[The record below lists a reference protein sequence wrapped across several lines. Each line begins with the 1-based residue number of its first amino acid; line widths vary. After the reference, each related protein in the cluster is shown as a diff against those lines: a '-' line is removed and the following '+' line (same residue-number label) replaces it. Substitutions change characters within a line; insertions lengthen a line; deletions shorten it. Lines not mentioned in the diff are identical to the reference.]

1 MRNNRFEFNSEN
13 CANRSS
19 NPRAVGEANP
29 RDQVLTQD
37 LLSKGAFGEVYAGT
51 FNGRKVAVKMLLPAS
66 REKLHRVNKFLAEA
80 KMTATMDHP
89 TLYPLLGLPGTRYP
103 ISVLFSNIWTEESCY
118 EEDKHPVGFDLQ
130 KLTIAL
136 QVCRVLSYLHS
147 LMPSVIHRDLKSRN
161 ILLDSEMKAKL
172 SDFGIS
178 RERLDRTMTAG
189 VGTSLWMAPEV
200 MLGERYDDKVDMFS
214 FGVVLSELDVHT
226 RPYARV
232 KKDNLDSNGRE
243 MTDSVLLQKVALG
256 QVQVEF
262 SKASPKA
269 VVELGQACISIDPTQ
284 RPSAAEAAY
293 RLQSILTRKVRSP
306 ALVAL
311 MVKVATANKLFAIQ
325 ATYLGDQC
333 GGTPYAITVY
343 EDENCTATACDSYD
357 LFYGSRS
364 INANMMTNDCSSNYS
379 ELLQIMRDKLATLRT
394 CFRRFTSA
402 RTVPSSPWL
411 SGTQQRELVS
421 VPTTSPTV
429 CTPSRVSI
437 LTPRLLLNCTSK
449 EPALP
454 ISSTWRRLCLKRSSR
469 LIRVL
474 SIGSDGTAATT
485 PRSRTEARQPRLKPY
500 GKYPQLRGARW
511 YRFRCVWLCSGAR
524 RCFKYDPYSLDSLE
538 AVLRGQTGLWNDDV
552 ITAKRIPRD
561 KVLTK
566 KLISRGSFGEVYV
579 GTFNERKV
587 AVKVLLPSMRGKIQ
601 HVNDFL
607 AEAKMTAVM
616 DHPHVVSFI
625 GVAWDSLSDICVVLE
640 YMDGGELRG
649 LLDKFEKDKHPIG
662 FTSEKTT
669 IALEVCHALTYLHSL
684 SPSIIHRDLKSRNIL
699 LNSEMKAKLSDFG
712 ISRERLDRTM
722 TAGVGT
728 SLWMAPEVMLGERYD
743 DKADVF
749 SFGVVLSEL
758 DVHTLPYARAKK
770 RIWMRK
776 ATRYLTQFYS
786 SERKL
791 GGNRGAW
798 SSVYVSVPDG
808 TPHRSRGTLQTSNDS
823 VKEKDFSNSIG
834 YRFKLTEQSSLRRA
848 RKREYSRSTKASSS

>member
-1 MRNNRFEFNSEN
+1 ML
-13 CANRSS
+13 C
-19 NPRAVGEANP
+19 RA
-29 RDQVLTQD
+29 
-37 LLSKGAFGEVYAGT
+37 LLA
-51 FNGRKVAVKMLLPAS
+51 
-66 REKLHRVNKFLAEA
+66 
-80 KMTATMDHP
+80 
-89 TLYPLLGLPGTRYP
+89 
-103 ISVLFSNIWTEESCY
+103 
-118 EEDKHPVGFDLQ
+118 
-130 KLTIAL
+130 
-136 QVCRVLSYLHS
+136 
-147 LMPSVIHRDLKSRN
+147 
-161 ILLDSEMKAKL
+161 
-172 SDFGIS
+172 
-178 RERLDRTMTAG
+178 
-189 VGTSLWMAPEV
+189 
-200 MLGERYDDKVDMFS
+200 
-214 FGVVLSELDVHT
+214 
-226 RPYARV
+226 
-232 KKDNLDSNGRE
+232 
-243 MTDSVLLQKVALG
+243 
-256 QVQVEF
+256 
-262 SKASPKA
+262 
-269 VVELGQACISIDPTQ
+269 
-284 RPSAAEAAY
+284 
-293 RLQSILTRKVRSP
+293 

-311 MVKVATANKLFAIQ
+311 MVKVTTANKLFAIQ

-357 LFYGSRS
+357 LFYGSRV

-379 ELLQIMRDKLATLRT
+379 ELLQIMRDKFGNSPYLLQTLHIDENCTEFSMAFGYPAMGACVGAYNESDGLYAIASLNTNASASLKLYLERT
-394 CFRRFTSA
+394 CFA
-402 RTVPSSPWL
+402 N
-411 SGTQQRELVS
+411 QQYMATFV
-421 VPTTSPTV
+421 
-429 CTPSRVSI
+429 
-437 LTPRLLLNCTSK
+437 SK
-449 EPALP
+449 EELATHSCTIDWFRWYSSNDAKVTNGSASASSEDHTGNTLSSGALAG
-454 ISSTWRRLCLKRSSR
+454 IGLGAFGFAVVLVVAVIARRRQ
-469 LIRVL
+469 
-474 SIGSDGTAATT
+474 A
-485 PRSRTEARQPRLKPY
+485 RSRAIDKHDHFESSMTPTAI
-500 GKYPQLRGARW
+500 
-511 YRFRCVWLCSGAR
+511 
-524 RCFKYDPYSLDSLE
+524 DSLE

-566 KLISRGSFGEVYV
+566 KLISRGSYGEVYV

-770 RIWMRK
+770 ENLDAKGNPIPDSILLQRV
-776 ATRYLTQFYS
+776 A
-786 SERKL
+786 L
-791 GGNRGAW
+791 GIVKVEFSDASPEAIVELGRACT
-798 SSVYVSVPDG
+798 SVYP
-808 TPHRSRGTLQTSNDS
+808 TERPTAAEALYKLQMILSRKKTS
-823 VKEKDFSNSIG
+823 
-834 YRFKLTEQSSLRRA
+834 RTQSATDLS
-848 RKREYSRSTKASSS
+848 